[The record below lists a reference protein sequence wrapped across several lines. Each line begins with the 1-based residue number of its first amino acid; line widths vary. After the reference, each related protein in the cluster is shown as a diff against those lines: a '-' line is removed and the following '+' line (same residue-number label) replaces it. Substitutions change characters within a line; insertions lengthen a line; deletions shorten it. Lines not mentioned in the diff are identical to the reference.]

1 MGERVR
7 LLGLKKDE
15 TIGALQQQLAAAQR
29 ELHVSRQ
36 QLHSVQQEM
45 LGME

>member
-1 MGERVR
+1 MR

-15 TIGALQQQLAAAQR
+15 TIGALQQQLATVQR